1 MPVGPRC
8 MVVFGSEAGRERGA
22 RVALLMNADVHS
34 VARYEREGAFPF
46 IVDAKS
52 AYFVQ

>member
-8 MVVFGSEAGRERGA
+8 MMVFGSEAGLDRAA

-34 VARYEREGAFPF
+34 VARYEREGGFPF
-46 IVDAKS
+46 IVEPQTTN
-52 AYFVQ
+52 FVQ

>member
-1 MPVGPRC
+1 
-8 MVVFGSEAGRERGA
+8 MVVFGSEAGLDRAA

-46 IVDAKS
+46 IVELQIAH
-52 AYFVQ
+52 FVQ